1 MMKYSKNII
10 DKVKRDWYLVDA
22 KDKVLGRLAT
32 KVARVLY
39 GKNKKTFMPNIDM
52 GDYVVIINAKYIK
65 ITGKKID
72 NKVYYRHTGYPGGI
86 KKQTLKELLDQNPEE
101 VIRKAVKGML
111 PKNKLSKGVFK
122 RLKVYK
128 DENHKDTKNK
138 LKALEINK

>member
-1 MMKYSKNII
+1 MKYSKNII

-86 KKQTLKELLDQNPEE
+86 KKQTLKELLDQ
-101 VIRKAVKGML
+101 K
-111 PKNKLSKGVFK
+111 
-122 RLKVYK
+122 
-128 DENHKDTKNK
+128 
-138 LKALEINK
+138 INEWQKSCFY